1 LRARAQALLV
11 GGLGR
16 VRGQVQRGLVVLVE
30 GLPPAR
36 RPGRIQALQAPGRH
50 EARGAPPARARRVHT
65 RRGSLVGR
73 ARALPLTRP
82 GPGTAGGRLADGR
95 RRGQLSCRR
104 VCAARAGRRRPP
116 PLCAARARLGRLRCL
131 GQLQACLTHV
141 RHACRSRRPLLSALA
156 GPARCGGRVA
166 CGPVRHR
173 RRCLAACVAAA
184 GDARARARRARRAA
198 APRGSECGL
207 LGADARQL
215 ALAAAKAPG
224 RGAPGGGRQRRC
236 QRQLAAARTGARAVA
251 VARVLL
257 RRRAPCRRRARRG
270 RLLYDEPRQ
279 RLSQGNARSGVCC
292 STRGKACEQSRRCTS
307 GASLPKWHSSTAAYL
322 DCLRCPVERGLPPLV
337 LPGIPSA
344 CANLLA
350 HSSHWSTREDVAL
363 HYAGVQ
369 PGAHP
374 GRVLLP
380 CHLQRSRD
388 SRLAAAEP
396 LAILPAHAFEQTLAD
411 AAIGRRFGQAHA
423 RHIPR
428 RQLHAGAHSPP

>member
-16 VRGQVQRGLVVLVE
+16 VRGQVQRGLVVLIE

-50 EARGAPPARARRVHT
+50 EARGAPPARARRAHT

-104 VCAARAGRRRPP
+104 VCAARAGRRRSP

-131 GQLQACLTHV
+131 SQLQACLTHV

-156 GPARCGGRVA
+156 GPARCGGRSAGDVA
-166 CGPVRHR
+166 GGPVKHR

-184 GDARARARRARRAA
+184 GGARARAGRARSAA

-207 LGADARQL
+207 LSADARQL

-224 RGAPGGGRQRRC
+224 RGAPGGGRECGR
-236 QRQLAAARTGARAVA
+236 QRQLAAACAGARAVA
-251 VARVLL
+251 LARVLL
-257 RRRAPCRRRARRG
+257 RRWAPCRRRARRG
-270 RLLYDEPRQ
+270 RVLYDEPRQ
-279 RLSQGNARSGVCC
+279 R
-292 STRGKACEQSRRCTS
+292 
-307 GASLPKWHSSTAAYL
+307 
-322 DCLRCPVERGLPPLV
+322 
-337 LPGIPSA
+337 
-344 CANLLA
+344 
-350 HSSHWSTREDVAL
+350 
-363 HYAGVQ
+363 
-369 PGAHP
+369 
-374 GRVLLP
+374 
-380 CHLQRSRD
+380 
-388 SRLAAAEP
+388 
-396 LAILPAHAFEQTLAD
+396 
-411 AAIGRRFGQAHA
+411 
-423 RHIPR
+423 
-428 RQLHAGAHSPP
+428 